1 MRRQW
6 IVAAIVLILGASVLV
21 ELYLNR
27 LYPET
32 GIEITLPELQ
42 VGEEHVYT
50 FYREGQLV
58 GTHRYIITGRWGEG
72 ASAEY
77 TMSSTT
83 DITYEDKSL
92 LLHSQYVF
100 DHLYRPQGYALN
112 ATDEDKHTRLR
123 AAFTPH
129 LVEIIV
135 DSGGE
140 VMELTEQVA
149 EGTLLIENQ
158 MPGYWEV
165 LLQSST
171 LMPGKRYMVDA
182 FIPQLGSAAKLT
194 LTVDRGTS
202 KVRHEGTELDCKVV
216 REANQGLIFYLYG
229 GELIQYRDDANG
241 VTMMKDF

>member
-6 IVAAIVLILGASVLV
+6 IVAGIVLILGASLLV

-42 VGEEHVYT
+42 VGEEHVYR

-58 GTHRYIITGRWGEG
+58 GTHSYIITSREGGG

-77 TMSSTT
+77 TMVSTT
-83 DITYEDKSL
+83 EITYEGKNL
-92 LLHSQYVF
+92 LLRGEYVF
-100 DHLYRPQGYALN
+100 DHLYRPLGYALN
-112 ATDEDKHTRLR
+112 ASEEDAHTRLR
-123 AAFTPH
+123 AAFSQDE
-129 LVEIIV
+129 VEITIS
-135 DSGGE
+135 SGGE

-158 MPGYWEV
+158 MPGYWEI
-165 LLQSST
+165 LFQSST
-171 LMPGKRYMVDA
+171 LMPGQRYVVDA
-182 FIPQLGSAAKLT
+182 FIPQLGAVVRLT

-202 KVRHEGTELDCKVV
+202 TVRHDDVELDCKVV
-216 REANQGLIFYLYG
+216 READLDLVFFLYG

-241 VTMMKDF
+241 VTMIKNV

>member
-6 IVAAIVLILGASVLV
+6 IVAGIVLILGASVLV

-42 VGEEHVYT
+42 VGIEHVYT
-50 FYREGQLV
+50 FNREGQQV
-58 GTHRYIITGRWGEG
+58 GTHSYIVAGREGGG

-77 TMSSTT
+77 TMISTT
-83 DITYEDKSL
+83 DITYEGKSL
-92 LLHSQYVF
+92 LLRGEYGF
-100 DHLYRPQGYALN
+100 DRLYRPLGYALN

-123 AAFTPH
+123 AAFTQGE
-129 LVEIIV
+129 VEITL
-135 DSGGE
+135 DSDGQ
-140 VMELTEQVA
+140 VMELTEQIA

-158 MPGYWEV
+158 MPGYWEI
-165 LLQSST
+165 LFQSST

-182 FIPQLGSAAKLT
+182 FIPQLGAVIRLT
-194 LTVDRGTS
+194 LTVDRETS
-202 KVRHEGTELDCKVV
+202 KVRHEDMELDCKVV
-216 REANQGLIFYLYG
+216 READQGLIFYLYG